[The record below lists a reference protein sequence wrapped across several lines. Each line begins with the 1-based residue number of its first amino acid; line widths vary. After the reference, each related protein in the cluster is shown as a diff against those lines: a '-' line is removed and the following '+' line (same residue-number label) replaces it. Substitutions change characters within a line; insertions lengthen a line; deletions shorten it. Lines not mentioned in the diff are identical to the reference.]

1 MNLVEYDN
9 FLEIKSETIIMKTR
23 YISTLILVFFLSACT
38 SIGKET
44 IPRDRFDYT
53 QAISDS
59 WKEQTL
65 LNIVKLR
72 YADMPL
78 FVEVASIV
86 SGYTLERVVN
96 LGATSSSSD
105 AAQGDFLNF
114 GGAVKFIDRPTIT
127 YKPLTGQEFNT
138 SFMRPIPPQAIIFL
152 MQSGWSAD
160 LVLLLSVEAIN
171 GMRSKVTVGNNQR
184 EGDQDYYRTV
194 KLLREIQLSG
204 AVGLQIIKSEL
215 EGESTL
221 LIFHKKNIS
230 QEIKNKNEEIK
241 KLLELRPGIDQFK
254 ITYGLLP
261 KNDSE
266 IAMLTRSMLNI
277 MIELATQIDVPDEHV
292 ADGRTVGSLPSSAD
306 KRDVTQLLKVFN
318 GTEKPGNS
326 FVSVRYRDLWFWID
340 DRDFKT
346 KRTFAFLMI
355 LMSLMETSDNQNLPV
370 ITIPAG

>member
-1 MNLVEYDN
+1 
-9 FLEIKSETIIMKTR
+9 MKTR
-23 YISTLILVFFLSACT
+23 YISTLILVLFLSACT
-38 SIGKET
+38 SIGKGT

-65 LNIVKLR
+65 LNIVKIR

-127 YKPLTGQEFNT
+127 YKPLTGQQFNT

-171 GMRSKVTVGNNQR
+171 GMRSKVAVGNNQR

-241 KLLELRPGIDQFK
+241 KLLGLRARNRSIQDNLWSA
-254 ITYGLLP
+254 TEERLR
-261 KNDSE
+261 DSHADTFYVE
-266 IAMLTRSMLNI
+266 YHDRACHSDRRSRR
-277 MIELATQIDVPDEHV
+277 AC
-292 ADGRTVGSLPSSAD
+292 S
-306 KRDVTQLLKVFN
+306 
-318 GTEKPGNS
+318 
-326 FVSVRYRDLWFWID
+326 
-340 DRDFKT
+340 
-346 KRTFAFLMI
+346 
-355 LMSLMETSDNQNLPV
+355 
-370 ITIPAG
+370 